1 MNDEV
6 YCASGS
12 RKIDLF
18 LLFWVLP
25 VGYISMTKSAR
36 KSKKSPEYQK
46 QGERNGVQYLPSN
59 AVPPSLVTPMPSM
72 PHTIWGSCSKV

>member
-6 YCASGS
+6 YCPSGS
-12 RKIDLF
+12 RKDLF

-36 KSKKSPEYQK
+36 NGHGGAAGTGNKK
-46 QGERNGVQYLPSN
+46 G
-59 AVPPSLVTPMPSM
+59 
-72 PHTIWGSCSKV
+72 GSGGRVGR